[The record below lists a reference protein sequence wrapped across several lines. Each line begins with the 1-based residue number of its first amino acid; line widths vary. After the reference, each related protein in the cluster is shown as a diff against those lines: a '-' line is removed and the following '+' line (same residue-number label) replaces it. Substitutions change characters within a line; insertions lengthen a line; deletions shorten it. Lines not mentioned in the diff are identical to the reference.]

1 MADPF
6 IGEIRVV
13 AFSYPPAGWVP
24 CDGRLLPISQFSP
37 LFSIIG
43 LNYGGN
49 GTTTFA
55 VPDLRGSA
63 TICQGQGPGLTDY
76 AVGDV
81 VGEVSVQLT
90 LDQLPAHNHV
100 TDAKVNQS
108 GTANMHN
115 VPVTGDQLSRFAP
128 SGGIGSAY
136 NNPPLNNPATFAP
149 TMVQPTGNGAAHSNQ
164 QPYLSMMYCIA
175 TRGVFPV
182 RN

>member
-6 IGEIRVV
+6 VGELRVM
-13 AFSYPPAGWVP
+13 AFSYAPAGWVP
-24 CDGRLLPISQFSP
+24 CDGRLLSVSQFTP
-37 LFSIIG
+37 LYAVIG
-43 LNYGGN
+43 SLYGGN

-63 TICQGQGPGLTDY
+63 TIGQGQGTGLTNY
-76 AVGDV
+76 V
-81 VGEVSVQLT
+81 VGETAGATTVTLT
-90 LDQLPAHNHV
+90 LNELPAHTHV
-100 TDAKVNQS
+100 PDAKVNQS

-115 VPVTGDQLSRFAP
+115 VPVTGDQMSRFAP

-175 TRGVFPV
+175 TQGVFPA

>member
-1 MADPF
+1 MAPF

-13 AFSYPPAGWVP
+13 AFSYPPAGWIP
-24 CDGRLLPISQFSP
+24 CDGRMLSISVY
-37 LFSIIG
+37 SILYSVIG
-43 LNYGGN
+43 LTYGGN
-49 GTTTFA
+49 GTTMFA

-63 TICQGQGPGLTDY
+63 TIGQGAGPGLTDY
-76 AVGDV
+76 SVGDIFGTV
-81 VGEVSVQLT
+81 AVT
-90 LDQLPAHNHV
+90 LNSDQLPSHTHL

-149 TMVQPTGNGAAHSNQ
+149 TMVQPTGGSDPHSNQ

-175 TRGVFPV
+175 TQGVFPA
-182 RN
+182 RS